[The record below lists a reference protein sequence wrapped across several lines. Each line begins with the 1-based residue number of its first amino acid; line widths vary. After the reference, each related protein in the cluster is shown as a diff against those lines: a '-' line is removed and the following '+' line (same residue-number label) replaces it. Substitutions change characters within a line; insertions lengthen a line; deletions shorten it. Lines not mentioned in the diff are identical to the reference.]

1 MTLGDKIR
9 QARKNC
15 GLSQEQLADRLAVSR
30 SAVAKWETDKGLP
43 DVGNLKLLARLLG
56 VSVDHL
62 LDETQTS
69 DTSVIREPYH
79 LTSYGQGCKKVK
91 KDRFVRKRFPDA
103 KIYRL
108 FAQQDMTG
116 LQACA
121 PYLPECG
128 KGADAPYQTDKAFYL
143 IETEERRLLVT
154 VSDTYIEIRSLI
166 REDCS
171 QFELG
176 GWHFIKSNYELTV

>member
-62 LDETQTS
+62 LDDSQTT
-69 DTSVIREPYH
+69 DASVIREPYH
-79 LTSYGQGCKKVK
+79 LASYGQGCKKVK
-91 KDRFVRKRFPDA
+91 KDRLVRERFPDA
-103 KIYRL
+103 KIYPL
-108 FAQQDMTG
+108 FAQQDMAG

-121 PYLPECG
+121 TYLPECG
-128 KGADAPYQTDKAFYL
+128 KGSDAPHQTDQVFYL
-143 IETEERRLLVT
+143 VEKEERNLLVT
-154 VSDTYIEIRSLI
+154 VTDACIEIRSLEQ
-166 REDCS
+166 EDCS
-171 QFELG
+171 QFRLG
-176 GWHFIKSNYELTV
+176 TWHFIRSNYELTV